1 MIPAR
6 LVLPALRWRPETG
19 FAHEEPAIEHALE
32 LGVGGFIVF
41 GGPGARRDEIAALT
55 ARLARLAG
63 RPLLVGADLE
73 RGAGQQARG
82 ATECPPPRA
91 LAALGDPAVIRWAGA
106 VTGREAREL
115 GVNWVFAPVADLDLD
130 PANPIVQTRAFGDD
144 PDRTGAAVAE
154 WVRSCQAEGVMACAK
169 HYPGHGRTT
178 ADSHERLP
186 RVAADA
192 ATLRRSD
199 LVPFR
204 AAIAAGVGSIMTA
217 HVAYPALDPA
227 GCPATLSP
235 PILDQLRQE
244 LGFQGLI
251 VTDALVMEGVRGGR
265 SEREVAPEAVAAGC
279 DLLLYPRDL
288 DGAVEG
294 LRHAMA
300 DGRLSE
306 DRLTEALARG
316 AAALAALQE
325 PRVPPPPAAPALAA
339 ASVAAR
345 LLAAGL
351 LRGVPPR
358 LDRGFRFVIVDDDQ
372 TGWYPPGPNDL
383 VPRTLARR
391 GIHERWEGARI
402 VLAFASP
409 RAGRDRAGFGPAS
422 QAELAR
428 QAPGAGLV
436 VLFGHPRLVA
446 EIPGDAPVLCAW
458 HRQELMQ
465 RAVADWLAER
475 AR

>member
-19 FAHEEPAIEHALE
+19 FAHEEPAIDHALA
-32 LGVGGFIVF
+32 LGVGGFLVF
-41 GGPGARRDEIAALT
+41 GVPGARRDEIAALT
-55 ARLARLAG
+55 ARLVQQAG

-82 ATECPPPRA
+82 ATECPPPLG
-91 LAALGDPAVIRWAGA
+91 LAVLGDPAVIRWAGA

-115 GVNWVFAPVADLDLD
+115 GINWVLAPVADLDLE

-178 ADSHERLP
+178 ADSHDRLP

-192 ATLRRSD
+192 ETLRRTD

-227 GCPATLSP
+227 GRPATLSP
-235 PILDQLRQE
+235 PILGQLREE

-251 VTDALVMEGVRGGR
+251 ATDALVMEGARRGR
-265 SEREVAPEAVAAGC
+265 SEREIAPEAVAAGC

-294 LRHAMA
+294 LQRAVA
-300 DGRLSE
+300 EGRLGE
-306 DRLTEALARG
+306 ERLTEALAR
-316 AAALAALQE
+316 AATALAALRE
-325 PRVPPPPAAPALAA
+325 LPGPPLAAPGLAA
-339 ASVAAR
+339 PSLAAR
-345 LLAAGL
+345 LLATGL
-351 LRGVPPR
+351 LRGAPPR
-358 LDRGFRFVIVDDDQ
+358 LERGFRFVIVDDDQ

-383 VPRTLARR
+383 VPRLLARR
-391 GIHERWEGARI
+391 GMYERWEGTKI

-422 QAELAR
+422 QDELVR

-446 EIPGDAPVLCAW
+446 AIPGDAPVLCAW

>member
-19 FAHEEPAIEHALE
+19 FAHEEAAIDHALAR
-32 LGVGGFIVF
+32 GVGGFIVF
-41 GGPGARRDEIAALT
+41 GAPGARRDEIAALT
-55 ARLARLAG
+55 ARLVQQAG

-91 LAALGDPAVIRWAGA
+91 LSALGDPAVIRWAGA
-106 VTGREAREL
+106 VTGREARAL
-115 GVNWVFAPVADLDLD
+115 GVNWVFAPVADLDLE
-130 PANPIVQTRAFGDD
+130 PANPIVQTRAFGSD
-144 PDRTGAAVAE
+144 PEPAGAAVAE
-154 WVRSCQAEGVMACAK
+154 WVRSCQAEGVLACAK

-178 ADSHERLP
+178 ADSHDRLP
-186 RVAADA
+186 RVEADA
-192 ATLRRSD
+192 ATLSGTD
-199 LVPFR
+199 EVPFR

-227 GCPATLSP
+227 GRPATLSP
-235 PILDQLRQE
+235 PILSRLRQE

-251 VTDALVMEGVRGGR
+251 VTDALVMEGARGGR
-265 SEREVAPEAVAAGC
+265 REGEIAPAAVEAGC

-288 DGAVEG
+288 DGAIEG
-294 LRHAMA
+294 LERAIA
-300 DGRLSE
+300 ERRLSE
-306 DRLTEALARG
+306 ERLGDALARG
-316 AAALAALQE
+316 AAALATLAE
-325 PRVPPPPAAPALAA
+325 PGPPPVVPALAA
-339 ASVAAR
+339 PSVAAR

-351 LRGVPPR
+351 LRGAPPR
-358 LDRGFRFVIVDDDQ
+358 LAHGFRFVIVDDDQ
-372 TGWYPPGPNDL
+372 AGWFPPGPNDL

-391 GIHERWEGARI
+391 GLYERWDGARI

-409 RAGRDRAGFGPAS
+409 RAGRGRAGFGPES

-428 QAPGAGLV
+428 HAPGAGLV
-436 VLFGHPRLVA
+436 VLFGHPRLAA
-446 EIPGDAPVLCAW
+446 EIPGAAPVLCAW

-465 RAVADWLAER
+465 RAVADWIAER